1 MKKNLA
7 ERCTLL
13 IFWHFQKIG
22 GRAQNRGFSWIF
34 WKNVNIF
41 IVNQNNYVQCIFTIH
56 KKKIIN
62 NSDKWF
68 FDRNEKT
75 RENARFCALWP
86 IFWKC
91 QNLTSLQRSAN
102 FFFRKWQK
110 SVQIFSSR
118 NLNIVN
124 ACQGREIF
132 LNAIKFGFFAYCAA
146 VRIL

>member
-1 MKKNLA
+1 MWQDELKNWRTLA
-7 ERCTLL
+7 ISIKFREP
-13 IFWHFQKIG
+13 
-22 GRAQNRGFSWIF
+22 
-34 WKNVNIF
+34 
-41 IVNQNNYVQCIFTIH
+41 
-56 KKKIIN
+56 KIIN

-132 LNAIKFGFFAYCAA
+132 LNAIKFGFFAYCALVSVA
-146 VRIL
+146 LFFSSLKVKFWTQLLLLSSLLNPDFIFFCKETI